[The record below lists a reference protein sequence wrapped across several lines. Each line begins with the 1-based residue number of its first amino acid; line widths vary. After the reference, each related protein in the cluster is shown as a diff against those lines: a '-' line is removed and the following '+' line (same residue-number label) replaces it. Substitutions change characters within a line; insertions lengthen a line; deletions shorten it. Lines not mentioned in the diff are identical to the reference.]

1 MTTAAVNNGTVPGL
15 HGRSA
20 VTLVRANSAR
30 ATVRPPNPVR
40 GAGLSLQ
47 FTKND
52 ILMSKEV
59 LDQAI
64 AVAFVHCEA
73 AFEAR
78 PENALRQ

>member
-1 MTTAAVNNGTVPGL
+1 MTTAAVNNGTVPGF
-15 HGRSA
+15 HGRSTI
-20 VTLVRANSAR
+20 TLVRANSAR
-30 ATVRPPNPVR
+30 ATVRPPIR

-47 FTKND
+47 FTKNH

>member
-30 ATVRPPNPVR
+30 ATVRTPIR

-47 FTKND
+47 FTKNR

-64 AVAFVHCEA
+64 TVAFIHRQAALEA
-73 AFEAR
+73 WS
-78 PENALRQ
+78 ENALRQ

>member
-15 HGRSA
+15 HGRSTI
-20 VTLVRANSAR
+20 TLVRANSAR
-30 ATVRPPNPVR
+30 ATVRTPIR

-47 FTKND
+47 FTENH

>member
-15 HGRSA
+15 HGRSTI
-20 VTLVRANSAR
+20 TLVRANSAR
-30 ATVRPPNPVR
+30 ATVRPPNSVR

-47 FTKND
+47 FTKNR

-64 AVAFVHCEA
+64 TVAFIHRQAALEA
-73 AFEAR
+73 WS
-78 PENALRQ
+78 ENALRQ